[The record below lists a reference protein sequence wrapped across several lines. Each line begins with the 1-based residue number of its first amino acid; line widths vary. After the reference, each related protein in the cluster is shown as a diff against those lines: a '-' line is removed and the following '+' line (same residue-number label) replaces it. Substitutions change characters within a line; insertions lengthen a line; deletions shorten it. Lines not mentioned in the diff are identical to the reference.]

1 MSAYQITIIT
11 IMSISGGII
20 GYLAA
25 RLNQEKNKVKLLEAK
40 LNHEKNKVKLLE
52 ALKNEYKGQILML
65 EECRRVAGEVSYDT
79 MINKLSKDLAEEKIT
94 YGTYKEELAR
104 VNRVYGRE

>member
-1 MSAYQITIIT
+1 MSTAQLAII
-11 IMSISGGII
+11 ISMSISGGII

-25 RLNQEKNKVKLLEAK
+25 RLNQEKT
-40 LNHEKNKVKLLE
+40 KVKLLE

-79 MINKLSKDLAEEKIT
+79 MIKKLNKDLAEEKLT
-94 YGTYKEELAR
+94 YDAYTEKLAT
-104 VNRVYGRE
+104 VNRVYGREE